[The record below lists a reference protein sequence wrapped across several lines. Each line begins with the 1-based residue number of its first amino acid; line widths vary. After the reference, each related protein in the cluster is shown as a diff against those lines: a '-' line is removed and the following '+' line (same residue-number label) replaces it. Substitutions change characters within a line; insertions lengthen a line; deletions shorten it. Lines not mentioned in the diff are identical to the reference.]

1 MKTIDINNHFTEL
14 DRSIL
19 EGENAYSDYFNYI
32 KNCLETLLNS
42 FDELSTQ
49 SSLEVKV
56 LKLFSQKFLNNIE
69 ALRLK
74 YAYDTTNSMLV
85 DLTESG
91 FPNFMEFKK
100 LNDDI
105 AKKDS
110 ELAKLPPKDSLK
122 QSILDHLIR
131 KKTDPVKLLN
141 QLSKSSYYIRLQW
154 SNLFTEFTPGN
165 LELLNQHTDEHK
177 TRTYFYSWASYDSVT
192 NKPFIY
198 TMVFD
203 NPLIAKKPASDVNK
217 NPEFVE
223 TIKRLT
229 HNSSPL
235 KVIASDID
243 NAYENIMP
251 KVLKRIE
258 IGPIFG
264 KYSRDK
270 HDYTILLRK
279 HFSEDQYI
287 MPYKTE
293 VVFSTGEKRTKSF
306 LSKGELRQI
315 FHVDESNKEC
325 MDRMISDMHSYM
337 ITSHDVLQYLN
348 DTDPEMLK
356 GLAAPVY
363 VYDEWL

>member
-203 NPLIAKKPASDVNK
+203 NPLIAKRTSFRCQQKP
-217 NPEFVE
+217 
-223 TIKRLT
+223 
-229 HNSSPL
+229 
-235 KVIASDID
+235 
-243 NAYENIMP
+243 
-251 KVLKRIE
+251 
-258 IGPIFG
+258 
-264 KYSRDK
+264 
-270 HDYTILLRK
+270 
-279 HFSEDQYI
+279 
-287 MPYKTE
+287 
-293 VVFSTGEKRTKSF
+293 
-306 LSKGELRQI
+306 
-315 FHVDESNKEC
+315 
-325 MDRMISDMHSYM
+325 
-337 ITSHDVLQYLN
+337 
-348 DTDPEMLK
+348 
-356 GLAAPVY
+356 
-363 VYDEWL
+363 

>member
-1 MKTIDINNHFTEL
+1 VKTIDINNHFTEL
-14 DRSIL
+14 DRSVL
-19 EGENAYSDYFNYI
+19 EGENAYADYFNYV
-32 KNCLETLLNS
+32 KNCLEILLNS
-42 FDELSTQ
+42 IDNLTGQ
-49 SSLEVKV
+49 SPLEVKV
-56 LKLFSQKFLNNIE
+56 LKQFAQKFLNTIE
-69 ALRLK
+69 AFRLK
-74 YAYDTTNSMLV
+74 YAYDKTNSMLV

-105 AKKDS
+105 AKKDIA
-110 ELAKLPPKDSLK
+110 LAQLPSKDSLK
-122 QSILDHLIR
+122 QSILDNLIR
-131 KKTDPVKLLN
+131 KKTDPLKLLN

-154 SNLFTEFTPGN
+154 TNLFTEFTPGG
-165 LELLNQHTDEHK
+165 LELLNQHTDENK

-192 NKPFIY
+192 NKPYVY

-203 NPLIAKKPASDVNK
+203 NPLKAKEPTSDVTHDATF
-217 NPEFVE
+217 EE

-243 NAYENIMP
+243 NAYEHIMP

-270 HDYTILLRK
+270 HAYTIMLRK
-279 HFSEDQYI
+279 HFPDDQFL
-287 MPYKTE
+287 MTYKTE
-293 VVFSTGEKRTKSF
+293 VVFSTGERRTKSF

-315 FHVDESNKEC
+315 FHIDESNKEC
-325 MDRMISDMHSYM
+325 MERMISDMHSYM

-348 DTDPEMLK
+348 DTEPEMLK
-356 GLAAPVY
+356 SLAAPVH
-363 VYDEWL
+363 VYDE